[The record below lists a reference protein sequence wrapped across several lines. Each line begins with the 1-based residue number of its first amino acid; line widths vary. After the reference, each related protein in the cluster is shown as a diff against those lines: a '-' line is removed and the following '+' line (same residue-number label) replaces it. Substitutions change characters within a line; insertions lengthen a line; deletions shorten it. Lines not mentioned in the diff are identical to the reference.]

1 MNRNSTIKP
10 PFFEFGPKAYLYG
23 REMLAL
29 AEHADRIAHEF
40 DVDIIIT
47 PQYVDIPLLARSLK
61 HIHIF
66 AQHMDPIVPGR
77 GIGAVLPE
85 ALAEAGAEG
94 VLLNHAEKRMALTDI
109 KKAVERAD
117 EVGLTTIVCA
127 DSPEEAA
134 AVTHFAPNIVLA
146 ESPELIGG
154 GKRGPEDAAAIR
166 RTNELVKTV
175 NPNVLVLH
183 GAGIKDED
191 DVYEVIYAGADAT
204 GSSSGIVKA
213 DDPKTMFERMIK
225 AVRTAW
231 DDRNKKQQ
239 GGEYDLLPR

>member
-1 MNRNSTIKP
+1 MNRTSTIKP

-23 REMLAL
+23 RNMLSL

-47 PQYVDIPLLARSLK
+47 PQYVDIPLLARSMR
-61 HIHIF
+61 HIHVF

-85 ALAEAGAEG
+85 ALVEAGAEG
-94 VLLNHAEKRMALTDI
+94 VLLNHAEKRMALSDI
-109 KKAVERAD
+109 KHAVERAD

-134 AVTHFAPNIVLA
+134 AAAHFAPNIILA

-154 GKRGPEDAAAIR
+154 GTRGPEDAVVIR
-166 RTNELVKTV
+166 RTNELVKAV
-175 NPNVLVLH
+175 NPDVLVLH
-183 GAGIKDED
+183 GAGIKDEQ
-191 DVYEVIYAGADAT
+191 DVYAVIAAGADAT
-204 GSSSGIVKA
+204 GSTSAIVKA
-213 DDPKTMFERMIK
+213 DDPKTMFERMIE
-225 AVRTAW
+225 AVRRAW
-231 DDRNKKQQ
+231 DDRNKK
-239 GGEYDLLPR
+239 